1 MKKRIKTREKKVL
14 INLFLLLLAIP
25 VGFLIS
31 WMAKEELKQGR
42 RWFRILVIAGILG
55 GIGFWIYG
63 FIIESLTMF
72 FICIVALVSLVK
84 S

>member
-1 MKKRIKTREKKVL
+1 ML

>member
-1 MKKRIKTREKKVL
+1 MLLFNVL
-14 INLFLLLLAIP
+14 ILLLAIP
-25 VGFLIS
+25 VGYLIS